1 MKKKFVFGILCFMLL
16 CLCACVT
23 RNEEELWDVNQYER
37 VEDIISIE
45 KPANKKQVLF
55 SKTFL
60 PKKSIT
66 NKPAFFIWFAKIYFH
81 FRLLIYFHYS
91 CIINSQKLIKSC
103 YLCNLTRFPFCLFL
117 SDKVIYRVPTFFL
130 HNQTSHCFKS
140 YLSKC

>member
-1 MKKKFVFGILCFMLL
+1 MLPNLKETFPGHFL
-16 CLCACVT
+16 CLYLRYDKVKVSGTKLATKYNVA
-23 RNEEELWDVNQYER
+23 
-37 VEDIISIE
+37 

-117 SDKVIYRVPTFFL
+117 SDKVIYRIPTFFL